1 MTSVSC
7 SRNKEVEND
16 PLSGSISSSFGRR
29 RVRLCGCR
37 CHSCRILAILAVWTI
52 VIVSISTTV
61 STTPVARTI
70 LRTTAGGRF
79 GSGGGG
85 GCRRGG
91 WVTLQKQ
98 QQQQRIRIPGF
109 VQTSRAAAGPT
120 TRWFRGGGGNFSPQR
135 LAHFSTSTDSNNPS
149 SSLNMDAFSNLPFP
163 IILGSASFTRKLI
176 LKELGLPFHIVV
188 RPIDEK
194 GIGNRTTDRP
204 DELVLQLGL
213 AKMKHLVQEIRA
225 GQCHDELP
233 TTNHRTNSHSWDD
246 LIVLTA
252 DQVVT
257 CHGQILEKPESVQQ
271 AKEFVALYPTH
282 PPSTVGSCVLHH
294 VATGLQVSGV
304 DTATL
309 YFQPHHPAL
318 QQQPSSPDT
327 TNIIDA
333 LLQDEQPV
341 LSCAG
346 ALMVE
351 HPLVQDCLVRMEGT
365 VDSVMGLSKELVLRL
380 LHELSDKVAQ
390 HRQPQQQEPQ
400 PTDDSTK

>member
-1 MTSVSC
+1 MSLLSC
-7 SRNKEVEND
+7 SNNKEEEVEND
-16 PLSGSISSSFGRR
+16 SLSGSISLSFGRR

-52 VIVSISTTV
+52 LLVSISTTV
-61 STTPVARTI
+61 STTTAARTI

-79 GSGGGG
+79 GSGG
-85 GCRRGG
+85 
-91 WVTLQKQ
+91 WVTF
-98 QQQQRIRIPGF
+98 QQRIRIPGF
-109 VQTSRAAAGPT
+109 VPTFRAAAGPT
-120 TRWFRGGGGNFSPQR
+120 TRWFRGGGTSSPQR
-135 LAHFSTSTDSNNPS
+135 LAHSRTSTDSNNPS

-233 TTNHRTNSHSWDD
+233 TNRTNSHSWDD
-246 LIVLTA
+246 LVVLTA

-271 AKEFVALYPTH
+271 AKEFVSMYPTH
-282 PPSTVGSCVLHH
+282 PPSTVGSCVLQH

-318 QQQPSSPDT
+318 QQQPSSPTT

-333 LLQDEQPV
+333 LLHDEQPV

-390 HRQPQQQEPQ
+390 HRLQQEP